1 MIQFLDYLLI
11 YIIIYS
17 EGNIQLKRK
26 QIDAYISKYCNTHN
40 CVNLLVL
47 NIQDFKQQNLE
58 YFIQIS
64 FISFVVSK
72 INLASQ
78 NLRLLYKINKN
89 VDDLPRAS
97 IIIDICDSLYF
108 EQTQF
113 QSHLY
118 ESKQSNE
125 RFCDFNRMREMGLTV
140 LIRWRHTSKNV
151 RVYSIWCGNQSLA
164 KFDEIQMK
172 TNRAKQNWCQN
183 SWNIYW
189 KAFKP

>member
-1 MIQFLDYLLI
+1 MLYTNQFYFFYSFQNKSKSPKSTISRLFKINENVDYL
-11 YIIIYS
+11 
-17 EGNIQLKRK
+17 
-26 QIDAYISKYCNTHN
+26 T
-40 CVNLLVL
+40 
-47 NIQDFKQQNLE
+47 
-58 YFIQIS
+58 
-64 FISFVVSK
+64 
-72 INLASQ
+72 
-78 NLRLLYKINKN
+78 
-89 VDDLPRAS
+89 RAS
-97 IIIDICDSLYF
+97 IIIDIYDSLDF
-108 EQTQF
+108 EWTQF

-118 ESKQSNE
+118 ESKQSNK
-125 RFCDFNRMREMGLTV
+125 RFLDFDRMREMGLTV

>member
-58 YFIQIS
+58 YFIPIR

-78 NLRLLYKINKN
+78 NLQLRVQIPCVSRLYKIDKN

-97 IIIDICDSLYF
+97 IIIDIYDSLDF
-108 EQTQF
+108 EWTQF

-118 ESKQSNE
+118 ESKQSNK
-125 RFCDFNRMREMGLTV
+125 RFWDFNRMREMGLTV
-140 LIRWRHTSKNV
+140 LIQWRHASKNV
-151 RVYSIWCGNQSLA
+151 RAYSIW
-164 KFDEIQMK
+164 
-172 TNRAKQNWCQN
+172 
-183 SWNIYW
+183 
-189 KAFKP
+189 